1 MDTLV
6 ENIKLKNNSK
16 DLGHKNELFIK
27 VKKSNYP

>member
-16 DLGHKNELFIK
+16 DLGNKNELIIK